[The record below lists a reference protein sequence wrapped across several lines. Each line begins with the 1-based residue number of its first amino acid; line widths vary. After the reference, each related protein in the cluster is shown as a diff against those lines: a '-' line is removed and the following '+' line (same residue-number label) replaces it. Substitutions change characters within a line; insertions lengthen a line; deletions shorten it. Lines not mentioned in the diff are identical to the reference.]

1 VIRRLRPTA
10 GREKHII
17 VQEPN
22 PVRDCDVY
30 RQMTELLFGV
40 WVSQAVQAVEDL
52 SLAGHLAG
60 GGLTA
65 AEVAEREG
73 SAPDSTFRVMRAAV
87 AIGLLNADSYGRF
100 RGTPLLTTL
109 SRDAPRSLRPLAM
122 AATDHAHCGP
132 EPSSRQ
138 PSVEG
143 MRRRTSRLARTPSP
157 TSSTTQ
163 EVPPRS
169 SAPWEVSRRCP
180 TAGKRRCPAVALPS
194 SKSLSEMS
202 TPLGDKPL

>member
-1 VIRRLRPTA
+1 M
-10 GREKHII
+10 I
-17 VQEPN
+17 VQQPN

-40 WVSQAVQAVEDL
+40 WVGRAVQAVAGL

-73 SAPDSTFRVMRAAV
+73 SAPDGTFRLMRAAV

-100 RGTPLLTTL
+100 PGAPPLTTV
-109 SRDAPRSLRPLAM
+109 SRGAPRSLRPLAM

-132 EPSSRQ
+132 GASSRQ

-143 MRRRTSRLARTPSP
+143 TRRRTSRLARTSSSA
-157 TSSTTQ
+157 SSTTRG
-163 EVPPRS
+163 VPLRS
-169 SAPWEVSRRCP
+169 SPPWEVSRRCL
-180 TAGKRRCPAVALPS
+180 TAGKRWCPAVAWPS
-194 SKSLSEMS
+194 SKLLSKTS
-202 TPLGDKPL
+202 TALGDKPL